1 MSKLKNSKYKNTGI
15 LFELLVRQIASDILS
30 NKEPHAATLVKKYFS
45 NTEIAKEHKLYQS
58 LINVQSLAESKA
70 DSLVETILKLS
81 EKLNKTALRKEKYN
95 LIKDIKEHYNLED
108 FFKAKIQ
115 NYKINAAIFNLMEA
129 HTSADFTDPKIVIDN
144 RVTLLEFLTNK
155 AIDKAVVKDQVMEE
169 YAKQD
174 KSTRMMIY
182 KMVVENFNTK
192 YTDLLPEQKTLLKEF
207 INNIS
212 NTVSLKEYVNNQIQ
226 NVKLELDVLTEKITD
241 KKIQIKLSEVNN
253 ILNMI
258 PKSENVSDDDVL
270 NLMNYYELLHELRNT
285 K

>member
-45 NTEIAKEHKLYQS
+45 NTEIAKEHKLYQT

-95 LIKDIKEHYNLED
+95 LIKDIKENYNLED

-129 HTSADFTDPKIVIDN
+129 HTSAEFTDPKIVIDN

-182 KMVVENFNTK
+182 KMVVENFNSK
-192 YTDLLPEQKTLLKEF
+192 YTDLLPEQKTLLSEF
-207 INNIS
+207 IKNIS

-226 NVKLELDVLTEKITD
+226 NVKLELEVLTSKITD

-258 PKSENVSDDDVL
+258 PKSENISDDDVL
-270 NLMNYYELLHELRNT
+270 NLMNYYELLHELRTT

>member
-45 NTEIAKEHKLYQS
+45 NTEIAKEHKLYQT

-95 LIKDIKEHYNLED
+95 LIKDIKENYNLED

-129 HTSADFTDPKIVIDN
+129 HTSTEFTDPKIVIDN
-144 RVTLLEFLTNK
+144 RVTLLEFLTK
-155 AIDKAVVKDQVMEE
+155 KSIDKSSVKDQVLEE
-169 YAKQD
+169 YSKQD

-182 KMVVENFNTK
+182 KMVVENFNSK
-192 YTDLLPEQKTLLKEF
+192 YTDLLPEQKTLLSEF
-207 INNIS
+207 IKNIS

-226 NVKLELDVLTEKITD
+226 NVKLELEVLTSKITD

-270 NLMNYYELLHELRNT
+270 NLMNYYELLHELRT
-285 K
+285 A

>member
-45 NTEIAKEHKLYQS
+45 NTEIAKEHKLYQT

-95 LIKDIKEHYNLED
+95 LIKDIKENYNLED

-129 HTSADFTDPKIVIDN
+129 HTSAEFTDPKIVIDN

-182 KMVVENFNTK
+182 KMVVENFNSK
-192 YTDLLPEQKTLLKEF
+192 YTDLLPEQKTLLSEF
-207 INNIS
+207 IKNIS

-226 NVKLELDVLTEKITD
+226 NVKLELEVLTSKITD

-258 PKSENVSDDDVL
+258 PKSENISDDDVL
-270 NLMNYYELLHELRNT
+270 NLMNYYELLHELRT
-285 K
+285 A

>member
-45 NTEIAKEHKLYQS
+45 NTEIAKEHKLYQT

-95 LIKDIKEHYNLED
+95 LIKDIKENYNLED

-129 HTSADFTDPKIVIDN
+129 HTSAEFTDPKIVIDN

-155 AIDKAVVKDQVMEE
+155 SIDKTVVKDQVMEE

-182 KMVVENFNTK
+182 KMVVENFNSK
-192 YTDLLPEQKTLLKEF
+192 YTDLLPEQKTLLSEF
-207 INNIS
+207 IKNIS

-226 NVKLELDVLTEKITD
+226 NVKLELEVLTSKITD

-258 PKSENVSDDDVL
+258 PKSENISDDDVL
-270 NLMNYYELLHELRNT
+270 NLMNYYELLHELRT
-285 K
+285 A

>member
-45 NTEIAKEHKLYQS
+45 NSEIAKEHKLYQT

-81 EKLNKTALRKEKYN
+81 EKLNKTTLRKEKYN
-95 LIKDIKEHYNLED
+95 LIKDIKESYNLED

-129 HTSADFTDPKIVIDN
+129 HTSSEFTDPKLVIDN

-155 AIDKAVVKDQVMEE
+155 SIDKAVVKDQVMEE

-182 KMVVENFNTK
+182 KMVVESFNSK
-192 YTDLLPEQKTLLKEF
+192 YTDLLPEQKTLLSEF
-207 INNIS
+207 IKNIS

-226 NVKLELDVLTEKITD
+226 NVKLELEVLTSKITD

-258 PKSENVSDDDVL
+258 PKSENISDDDVL
-270 NLMNYYELLHELRNT
+270 NLMNYYELLHELRTT